1 MLPGEL
7 VVDEA
12 VFSALRRD
20 CEKLIDTRKRLP
32 DFVFQRSF
40 DRYFAIEHAHI
51 YRKEFGSFLFN
62 LSDIFKDVT
71 VNFMLLD
78 PSPTDLFHRE
88 SFFGLASFQPESL
101 LERYVPVMSL
111 RSTRSV
117 VSLAVLGN
125 VGAFWGSSLSWGIFC
140 DRISWE
146 MDVIAVSGSVDVP
159 AITDFRCLDA
169 STLPRY
175 IKSQYSVKDPS
186 NSIASDF
193 TRRFLANYPV

>member
-1 MLPGEL
+1 LNTLPSEL

-12 VFSALRRD
+12 AFSALRRD
-20 CEKLIDTRKRLP
+20 CEKLIDIRKRLP

-40 DRYFAIEHAHI
+40 HRYFAIEHAHI
-51 YRKEFGSFLFN
+51 YRKEFGAFLFK
-62 LSDIFKDVT
+62 LSNIFKDVT

-78 PSPTDLFHRE
+78 PAPSDLFHQD

-101 LERYVPVMSL
+101 TERYVPVMSI
-111 RSTRSV
+111 RSI

-125 VGAFWGSSLSWGIFC
+125 VGAFWGSSLGWGIFC

-146 MDVIAVSGSVDVP
+146 MDVIAVSGTVDVP
-159 AITDFRCLDA
+159 AITDFRCMDA
-169 STLPRY
+169 STLPGY
-175 IKSQYSVKDPS
+175 IKSQYCVKDPS

-193 TRRFLANYPV
+193 TRRFLFNYPV

>member
-1 MLPGEL
+1 MNTLPSEL

-40 DRYFAIEHAHI
+40 DKYFAIEHAHI
-51 YRKEFGSFLFN
+51 YRKEFGAFLFK
-62 LSDIFKDVT
+62 LSNMFKDVT

-78 PSPTDLFHRE
+78 PAPTDLFYRD
-88 SFFGLASFQPESL
+88 SFFGLASFQPERL
-101 LERYVPVMSL
+101 IERYVPVMSIK
-111 RSTRSV
+111 SIASP
-117 VSLAVLGN
+117 AVLGN
-125 VGAFWGSSLSWGIFC
+125 VGTFWGSSLSWGIFC

-146 MDVIAVSGSVDVP
+146 MDVIAVSRSIDVP

-169 STLPRY
+169 STLSGY
-175 IKSQYSVKDPS
+175 IKSQYCVKDPS
-186 NSIASDF
+186 NLIASDF
-193 TRRFLANYPV
+193 TQRFLANYAV

>member
-1 MLPGEL
+1 MVPGEL

-40 DRYFAIEHAHI
+40 DRYFAIEHTHI
-51 YRKEFGSFLFN
+51 YRKEFGSFLFK
-62 LSDIFKDVT
+62 LSNIFKDVT

-78 PSPTDLFHRE
+78 PAPADLFHRD
-88 SFFGLASFQPESL
+88 SFFGLASFQPDSL
-101 LERYVPVMSL
+101 IERYLPVMSI
-111 RSTRSV
+111 RSI

-125 VGAFWGSSLSWGIFC
+125 VGVFWGSSLSWGIFC

-146 MDVIAVSGSVDVP
+146 TDVIAVSGSVDVP
-159 AITDFRCLDA
+159 AITDFRCMDA
-169 STLPRY
+169 STLSGY
-175 IKSQYSVKDPS
+175 IKSQYCVKDPS

-193 TRRFLANYPV
+193 TRRFLGNYPV

>member
-1 MLPGEL
+1 MNTLPSEL

-40 DRYFAIEHAHI
+40 DKYFAIEHAHI
-51 YRKEFGSFLFN
+51 YRKAFGAFLFK
-62 LSDIFKDVT
+62 LSNIFKDVN

-78 PSPTDLFHRE
+78 PAPTDLFHRE

-101 LERYVPVMSL
+101 IERYVPVMSI
-111 RSTRSV
+111 RSI
-117 VSLAVLGN
+117 VSPTALAN
-125 VGAFWGSSLSWGIFC
+125 VGAFWGSSLGWGIFC

-159 AITDFRCLDA
+159 AITDFRCMDA
-169 STLPRY
+169 SFLPGY
-175 IKSQYSVKDPS
+175 IESQYCIKDPS